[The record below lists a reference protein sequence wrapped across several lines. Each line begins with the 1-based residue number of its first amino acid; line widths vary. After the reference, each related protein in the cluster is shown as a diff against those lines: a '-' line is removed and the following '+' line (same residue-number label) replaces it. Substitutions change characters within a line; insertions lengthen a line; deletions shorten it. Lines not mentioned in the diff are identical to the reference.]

1 MSLWC
6 ALSIPKNSCPNS
18 VVDCA
23 EDIVQTPSVP
33 CSGQVTWLYSFCTL
47 VASKFQPNFLCS
59 ISYNF
64 IVFSCIFQ
72 PFQPSPVTQT
82 VFARGLRA
90 FKMWIVVCF
99 AWRIQI
105 YADGE
110 VAFNLKSV
118 YIHTSS
124 NVVFGGLPRD
134 VWSDPQYGC
143 ANHDSNHCGSHHEI
157 LQSVCIVLWFPL
169 FAMVSLK
176 CPTFWGRTRL
186 AKFVFQ
192 ILLIIFKSCKVG
204 TAFRGQHS
212 AVSPTG
218 ICRPCLFLWRPM
230 VSNPQINSTWS
241 YFQSRTRRHV

>member
-1 MSLWC
+1 MPFRFPRIL
-6 ALSIPKNSCPNS
+6 
-18 VVDCA
+18 
-23 EDIVQTPSVP
+23 VQTPSLTAPRTLSKLRQLSCVRGKSRDSIRSVP
-33 CSGQVTWLYSFCTL
+33 WLRPSFNQHSFVL
-47 VASKFQPNFLCS
+47 FL
-59 ISYNF
+59 
-64 IVFSCIFQ
+64 VFSCIFQ

-90 FKMWIVVCF
+90 SKMWIVVCF